1 MDPLKTPQNSPEKPV
16 EKAVD
21 TLSGAAQSATSAASD
36 ALHRTQD
43 AVKESTE
50 RGMAI
55 GQDALN
61 RTHAET
67 QRLSQRGVEM
77 GSEALKACVTAG
89 HQTADLMSELNQAMT
104 ELGNQSISH
113 YDRLS
118 RQAMGVRTVQDMVNL
133 QSATVETLQEHMGGF
148 ARLYG
153 LYVDGL
159 GRIMQPIAEQAVKSQ
174 RHLSPAA

>member
-1 MDPLKTPQNSPEKPV
+1 MDPLKTVQNAPEKTA
-16 EKAVD
+16 EKTAD
-21 TLSGAAQSATSAASD
+21 TLSDAEQTVTSAASE
-36 ALHRTQD
+36 ALHHTQD

-67 QRLSQRGVEM
+67 QRLGQRGVEM
-77 GSEALKACVTAG
+77 GNEALKACVTAG

-113 YDRLS
+113 YGRLS

-133 QSATVETLQEHMGGF
+133 QSAAAETLQDNMGGF

-153 LYVDGL
+153 LYVEGL

-174 RHLSPAA
+174 RRLSPAA

>member
-1 MDPLKTPQNSPEKPV
+1 MDPLKPPQSPAENTTVKT
-16 EKAVD
+16 AD
-21 TLSGAAQSATSAASD
+21 RLSGAAQSATSAASE

-43 AVKESTE
+43 SVKESAE

-67 QRLSQRGVEM
+67 QRLGQRGVEM
-77 GSEALKACVTAG
+77 SNEALKACATAG

-104 ELGNQSISH
+104 ELGNQSVSH

-133 QSATVETLQEHMGGF
+133 QSATVETLQDHMGGI

-153 LYVDGL
+153 LYIDGL

-174 RHLSPAA
+174 RGVIAA

>member
-1 MDPLKTPQNSPEKPV
+1 MDPLKTPQNPAENTAAKT
-16 EKAVD
+16 AD
-21 TLSGAAQSATSAASD
+21 TLSGAAQSATSAASE

-77 GSEALKACVTAG
+77 GNEALKACVTAG

-104 ELGNQSISH
+104 ELGHQSISH

-174 RHLSPAA
+174 RGIVAA

>member
-1 MDPLKTPQNSPEKPV
+1 
-16 EKAVD
+16 
-21 TLSGAAQSATSAASD
+21 
-36 ALHRTQD
+36 
-43 AVKESTE
+43 
-50 RGMAI
+50 MAF

-67 QRLSQRGVEM
+67 QRLGQRGVEM
-77 GSEALKACVTAG
+77 GSEALKVCVTAG

-118 RQAMGVRTVQDMVNL
+118 RQAIGVRTVQDLVNL

-159 GRIMQPIAEQAVKSQ
+159 GRIMQPIAEQAVKPHRSMMNT
-174 RHLSPAA
+174 